1 MGVPKLAATGDPIQD
16 IIPRDSRLCDTL
28 PHTLLD
34 YLPEQELWS
43 LSGGAGELCPCQVLL
58 LWPSWSW
65 LSPLW
70 PDSVC
75 VPGEAPESSD
85 LPDTDSDLHNP
96 PDLPTPD
103 LLANV
108 QASQEKTQEA

>member
-1 MGVPKLAATGDPIQD
+1 M
-16 IIPRDSRLCDTL
+16 L

-43 LSGGAGELCPCQVLL
+43 LSGSARELRPCQVLL
-58 LWPSWSW
+58 RRPSWSW

-70 PDSVC
+70 PDRVC

-85 LPDTDSDLHNP
+85 LPDTDSDLRSP
-96 PDLPTPD
+96 PDLPMLD

-108 QASQEKTQEA
+108 